1 MSEHVITPR
10 TYLMIFGAL
19 MVLTAI
25 TVGIALLDLGFLNI
39 FVALFIA
46 LCKAVMVVLIFMH
59 VRYSRRIIPLVIGG
73 GLLWLAILI
82 ALTMTDFLSRDWL
95 PAPPPF

>member
-1 MSEHVITPR
+1 MSEHVVKPG
-10 TYLMIFGAL
+10 TYLLIFGIL
-19 MVLTAI
+19 MVLTAV
-25 TVGIALLDLGFLNI
+25 TVGVALLDLGFLNI

-46 LCKAVMVVLIFMH
+46 LCKAVLVVLIFMH

-82 ALTMTDFLSRDWL
+82 ALTMTDFMSRDWL
-95 PAPPPF
+95 PSPPAF